1 MTCPGPGPRSR
12 VTALLS
18 LILVSPL
25 LLHLLSGHF
34 HYTYPIPEV
43 PEGGWTRH
51 HQRGDHQGCR
61 GAGRDRPCR
70 DGAAQRPD
78 PLVPGPEPY
87 PDSGM
92 VMVACPGPGGGIP
105 SIFIARCR
113 EGSSSWWPVPLPFL
127 RPFHWWVAQAPLLQD
142 RQWQRWQ
149 FGLLWEETDCGE
161 PRTQDPSFQHSP
173 LALGLSEGHLPP
185 FTGRQA
191 SRLQSLGRSRPNLR
205 WEMFT
210 VFPDP
215 AEERVQTVSL
225 YHHPQ
230 QTFAVHPQAAVKGM

>member
-1 MTCPGPGPRSR
+1 MQTSGQPLADAGPGGLVLFPLFSLPERGVLGPSMTCPGPGPCSR
-12 VTALLS
+12 GTALLS

-34 HYTYPIPEV
+34 HDTYPVPEV

-105 SIFIARCR
+105 SVFIARCR
-113 EGSSSWWPVPLPFL
+113 EGSSS
-127 RPFHWWVAQAPLLQD
+127 
-142 RQWQRWQ
+142 
-149 FGLLWEETDCGE
+149 
-161 PRTQDPSFQHSP
+161 
-173 LALGLSEGHLPP
+173 
-185 FTGRQA
+185 
-191 SRLQSLGRSRPNLR
+191 
-205 WEMFT
+205 
-210 VFPDP
+210 
-215 AEERVQTVSL
+215 
-225 YHHPQ
+225 
-230 QTFAVHPQAAVKGM
+230 